1 MSLVLAI
8 KDKDRVVLGS
18 DRQASTGAGKSHDN
32 TKIWTYDGL
41 EGALF
46 GAVGSMRAAQVVQY
60 NSIIDLND
68 INNFGLS
75 TRYVV
80 NSLVPHIVKVLQEA
94 GISCQT
100 PEQPDIMLPSAFL
113 FAYDNSA
120 WMIWNDL
127 SVSEITEYLVIGSGE
142 DIAKGVLS
150 ATKDKNPFDRISTA
164 IKAAAEHTLYV
175 DDKINFLVTKDEKS
189 DKKLI
194 EQALK

>member
-32 TKIWTYDGL
+32 TKIWRSDDL
-41 EGALF
+41 NGALF

-60 NSIIDLND
+60 NQIIDLND

-80 NSLVPHIVKVLQEA
+80 NSLVPHIVQVLQEA
-94 GISCQT
+94 GISCQS
-100 PEQPDIMLPSAFL
+100 QDQDVILPSAFL

-194 EQALK
+194 EQSLK